1 MEYLDRAVQWAEECD
16 LEVPFW
22 KLAGTKKLIGHC
34 ECLNS
39 AGPQQSP
46 SRVGCIQFPEWCFWF
61 PWCFFSRN
69 GVFSSRECVCG
80 SHKGVSGSH
89 GVSGSRLGVLGF
101 HQFDEAGSEKPCSI
115 TTPGCY

>member
-61 PWCFFSRN
+61 PWCFFP
-69 GVFSSRECVCG
+69 GMVFSVPGSVFVVPTKVCL
-80 SHKGVSGSH
+80 VPT
-89 GVSGSRLGVLGF
+89 VFRVPAWVF
-101 HQFDEAGSEKPCSI
+101 
-115 TTPGCY
+115 